1 MSDTNTNIEQMDIDQ
16 ADLDNL
22 LGMPGADSVITP
34 VDESSQETTET
45 APNFFSSEKV
55 DMEFM
60 NPDSKEQTTQTTEAS
75 TETTET
81 TETTSTEETEEFN
94 SIVNEVDE
102 TSESNAG
109 RPKLDK
115 NGMVQLTNK
124 LIEEGLI
131 KPFEGEDLE
140 SFTEKDFIELFQVNL
155 QEREKKVAESIPGEF
170 FNSLPRELQYATE
183 YVAQGGTDL
192 KGLFRTLAASE
203 EVKSLDPETERG
215 QEMII
220 KKYLQSTNFGTAEEI
235 DEEIDTWKDL
245 GKLEEKALKF
255 KPKLDAIQEKSVK
268 QQIAKQEAMKR
279 QQEEASY
286 AYMESV
292 YSTLETGD
300 LNGVKLPSKVQ
311 NMLYAG
317 LVQPNYPS
325 ISGKNTNL
333 FGHLI
338 EKYQFV
344 EPNHG
349 LIAEALWLLAD
360 PDGYKSAQ
368 ASNIKNE
375 ATQEVYRKLKTEEQH
390 SKSSSS
396 NNEPETKTGT
406 KRASIARPSK
416 DFFKR

>member
-34 VDESSQETTET
+34 VAESSKSAEE

-60 NPDSKEQTTQTTEAS
+60 NPDSTESSTEDTTED
-75 TETTET
+75 T
-81 TETTSTEETEEFN
+81 TEEFN
-94 SIVNEVDE
+94 SIVNEVTE
-102 TSESNAG
+102 TEDSNLG

-115 NGMVQLTNK
+115 NGMVQLTNR

-140 SFTEKDFIELFQVNL
+140 NFTEKDFIELFQVNL
-155 QEREKKVAESIPGEF
+155 QEREKKVAESVPGEF

-220 KKYLQSTNFGTAEEI
+220 KKYLQSTNFGTPEEI

-255 KPKLDAIQEKSVK
+255 KPKLDAIQEKSIK

-300 LNGVKLPSKVQ
+300 LNGIKLPSKVQ

-360 PDGYKSAQ
+360 PQGYKAAQ
-368 ASNIKNE
+368 AGNVKNE
-375 ATQEVYRKLKTEEQH
+375 AAQEMYRKLKTEEQH

-396 NNEPETKTGT
+396 NTEPETKTGT
-406 KRASIARPSK
+406 RSASIARPSK